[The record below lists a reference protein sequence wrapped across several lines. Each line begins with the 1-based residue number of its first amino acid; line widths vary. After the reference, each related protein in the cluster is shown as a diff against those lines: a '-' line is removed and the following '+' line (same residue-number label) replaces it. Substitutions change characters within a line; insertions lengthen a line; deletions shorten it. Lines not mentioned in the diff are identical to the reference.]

1 MFSLF
6 YYDTTN
12 KDIAAVKIQKIARGY
27 LIRKKYKPRSKD
39 YNYETI
45 DSVNEDEY
53 NIYETID
60 SVDEDK
66 AETNVESVDEDKAET
81 NVESVDEDKL
91 ESDYESEYDSNE
103 SVDEDELESDYDSD
117 YDSDDNVFY
126 ILHVDGKPLSYI
138 LSDRNDAYNTM
149 WTYARRIKFD
159 NYIDKNCFIKEKSCN
174 ELEIVGSYRFFSVV
188 IDHTISKLTL
198 YKVHL
203 DI

>member
-12 KDIAAVKIQKIARGY
+12 KDIAAVKIQKITRGY

-45 DSVNEDEY
+45 D
-53 NIYETID
+53 
-60 SVDEDK
+60 
-66 AETNVESVDEDKAET
+66 SVDEDKAET

-174 ELEIVGSYRFFSVV
+174 ELEIVGSYRFFSVT